1 MAGAPNNVFPC
12 CLEINLVNVYPT
24 FLWLSSVEE
33 AHERTHCHFWLT
45 LFPLDRTSWTV
56 WIWIEPT
63 WCKCCIL
70 YILYYI
76 LCTGFPFKK
85 RTGVTVR
92 HGTLKLST
100 TIQHPRNAFFQSN
113 SLSYNKSQYQP
124 VIRVI
129 CMNHYTSDVQVHAN
143 VNKGL
148 EG

>member
-1 MAGAPNNVFPC
+1 MAGAPNNIVFPC

-45 LFPLDRTSWTV
+45 LFPPDRTSWTV

-113 SLSYNKSQYQP
+113 SLITKASISLWY
-124 VIRVI
+124 
-129 CMNHYTSDVQVHAN
+129 
-143 VNKGL
+143 GL
-148 EG
+148 FVWTIIQAMFKFTLMLIKD